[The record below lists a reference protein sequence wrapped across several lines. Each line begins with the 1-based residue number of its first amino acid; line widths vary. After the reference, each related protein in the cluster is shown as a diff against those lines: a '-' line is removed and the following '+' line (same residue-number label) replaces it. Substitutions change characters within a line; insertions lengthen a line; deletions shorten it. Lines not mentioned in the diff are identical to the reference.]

1 MAIFVTGSTGY
12 LGSYLVA
19 GLLTG
24 YREPLNLL
32 VRAKSDQ
39 EARERLWQSL
49 QLRLGFPEFF
59 EYLNSRITIFRGEL
73 TTERFGLSD
82 DEYHSLVDTTNSLIH
97 CAASLNRKSE
107 KQCMNV
113 NLRGGLEVIQL
124 ARRAQNRNGV
134 LRYSHVST
142 VAVAGKRQNEVV
154 KEDESIDW
162 SRSDYDPYARTK
174 KFGEHMVHQLLPDVP
189 RTIFRPAIVMG
200 DSRRAETSQ
209 FDMVQA
215 FDTLARLPVLPLRP
229 DDRIDII
236 PADYVGNAIV
246 TIHQKAEPAHGI
258 YHLSA
263 GTGAQTYREITT
275 ALASAGGGMKPK
287 YLPSLGK
294 TFSATVDRLLASEQL
309 RRTRRFIA
317 QSFLAISQRLEH
329 RLSTIRAVVSEMGGV
344 APAEIFTTY
353 AYPLL
358 KFSRKNK
365 FRYPAKPWPSNPKRS
380 AQAAGNPVVAGSA
393 HA

>member
-1 MAIFVTGSTGY
+1 MAIFLTGSTGY
-12 LGSYLVA
+12 LGSYLAA

-39 EARERLWQSL
+39 DARERLWQSL
-49 QLRLGFPEFF
+49 QLHLPFPEFF
-59 EYLNSRITIFRGEL
+59 EYLNTRITIYRGEL

-82 DEYHSLVDTTNSLIH
+82 DDYHKLVDTTSSLIH

-142 VAVAGKRQNEVV
+142 VAVAGHRRNEVV
-154 KEDESIDW
+154 TEDASIDW

-200 DSRRAETSQ
+200 DSTRPETSQ

-215 FDTLARLPVLPLRP
+215 FDVLARLPVLPLRP
-229 DDRIDII
+229 DDKIDIV
-236 PADYVGNAIV
+236 PANYVGKAIV
-246 TIHQKAEPAHGI
+246 TIHQKPEPAHGI
-258 YHLSA
+258 YHLSS
-263 GTGAQTYREITT
+263 GIGSQTYREITT
-275 ALASAGGGMKPK
+275 ALAAAASGRRPA
-287 YLPSLGK
+287 YVPSLGRP
-294 TFSATVDRLLASEQL
+294 FSATVDRLSHGKGS
-309 RRTRRFIA
+309 IA
-317 QSFLAISQRLEH
+317 HGAALLKVFWPYLDWNTVFDNSR
-329 RLSTIRAVVSEMGGV
+329 VVAELNE
-344 APAEIFTTY
+344 APAKFTSY

-358 KFSRKNK
+358 KFSRANK
-365 FRYPAKPWPSNPKRS
+365 FKYPAKPWPAS
-380 AQAAGNPVVAGSA
+380 APASAKSVVAEKA